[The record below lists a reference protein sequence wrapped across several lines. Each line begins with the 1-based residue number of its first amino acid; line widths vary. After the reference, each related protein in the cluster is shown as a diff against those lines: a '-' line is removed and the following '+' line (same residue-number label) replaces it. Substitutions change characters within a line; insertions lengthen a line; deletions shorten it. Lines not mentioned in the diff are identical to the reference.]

1 MTSHTKAGAYLRD
14 RLGQLGFELAD
25 GYWTLPGRDEIN
37 DTLCD
42 EQPGLVQKKIAACQ
56 AQRSQHANQRV
67 GVPTPIQPELT
78 EIVQEM
84 ADAIEVVP
92 GKPRAMCP
100 KARAD
105 ETCESGWHS
114 SMILD
119 RYGKEQ
125 PASRACPL
133 RGYHAA
139 RAELSAAL
147 DLVGYAAGRDAAR
160 EPIHRVLLEGTRTDY
175 QGPGQA
181 LRRVQDLA
189 AIGWGS
195 GYHLLLHGERGLG
208 KTRIGLGAL
217 FSALWEGRSA
227 RRVTSPE
234 LLRVA
239 VGQASFDGAAQDVA
253 DKTIARWQRQALLFF
268 DDLGARDERDNE
280 RIFATLST
288 ILDGYAGQIV
298 ATTNLRGDTG
308 GDSFL
313 RAQDRLT
320 ATREVKGRRLQAVA
334 VHFDGPSQRR
344 V

>member
-1 MTSHTKAGAYLRD
+1 MGD
-14 RLGQLGFELAD
+14 LAQSVD
-25 GYWTLPGRDEIN
+25 S
-37 DTLCD
+37 
-42 EQPGLVQKKIAACQ
+42 LVARVKRSERAA
-56 AQRSQHANQRV
+56 AAVESR
-67 GVPTPIQPELT
+67 
-78 EIVQEM
+78 
-84 ADAIEVVP
+84 
-92 GKPRAMCP
+92 CP

-114 SMILD
+114 TLIVD
-119 RYGKEQ
+119 RHGRDL

-147 DLVGYAAGRDAAR
+147 ALAGYAEGRDAAR
-160 EPIHRVLLEGTRTDY
+160 EPVHQVLLEGLRTNY

-181 LRRVQDLA
+181 LRKVQDLA
-189 AIGWGS
+189 SIGWGS
-195 GYHLLLHGERGLG
+195 GYNLLLHGERGLG
-208 KTRIGLGAL
+208 KTRIGLAAL
-217 FSALWEGRSA
+217 FWALWEGKQA
-227 RRVTSPE
+227 RRVTSSE

-239 VGQASFDGAAQDVA
+239 TGQASFDGVAQDMA
-253 DKTIARWQRQALLFF
+253 EKTIARWQRQTVLFC

-288 ILDGYAGQIV
+288 ILDGYAGQLI

-313 RAQDRLT
+313 RAQDRLM
-320 ATREVKGRRLQAVA
+320 ATREIKGRRLQAVA

-344 V
+344 A

>member
-1 MTSHTKAGAYLRD
+1 MGD
-14 RLGQLGFELAD
+14 LAQSVD
-25 GYWTLPGRDEIN
+25 
-37 DTLCD
+37 C
-42 EQPGLVQKKIAACQ
+42 LV
-56 AQRSQHANQRV
+56 SQVRR
-67 GVPTPIQPELT
+67 GE
-78 EIVQEM
+78 
-84 ADAIEVVP
+84 
-92 GKPRAMCP
+92 RALAVESQCP

-114 SMILD
+114 SLIVD
-119 RYGKEQ
+119 RHGRDL

-147 DLVGYAAGRDAAR
+147 ALVGYAEGTDAAR
-160 EPIHRVLLEGTRTDY
+160 EPIHRALLEDMRTDY

-189 AIGWGS
+189 AIGWGA
-195 GYHLLLHGERGLG
+195 GYHLLLYGERGLG

-217 FSALWEGRSA
+217 FWALWEGRSA

-239 VGQASFDGAAQDVA
+239 TAQASFDGAAQDAA
-253 DKTIARWQRQALLFF
+253 DKTIERWRRHALLFF
-268 DDLGARDERDNE
+268 DDLGTRDERENE
-280 RIFATLST
+280 KIFSVLST
-288 ILDGYAGQIV
+288 ILDGYAGQLI

-313 RAQDRLT
+313 RAQDRLM
-320 ATREVKGRRLQAVA
+320 ATREIKGARLKAVA
-334 VHFDGPSQRR
+334 VAFDGPSQRR

>member
-1 MTSHTKAGAYLRD
+1 MGDLAQSETVGGYLMRQ
-14 RLGQLGFELAD
+14 RLQSQQFVLRD
-25 GYWTLPGRDEIN
+25 GYWVAPGLEPIRDA
-37 DTLCD
+37 LCD
-42 EQPGLVQKKIAACQ
+42 TQTELVDKQLRTQEARRL
-56 AQRSQHANQRV
+56 RSAGRLGEPV
-67 GVPTPIQPELT
+67 R
-78 EIVQEM
+78 
-84 ADAIEVVP
+84 AAIELDGIEVLP
-92 GKPRAMCP
+92 DEPQTQCP
-100 KARAD
+100 KARAY

-147 DLVGYAAGRDAAR
+147 ALAGYAEGRDAAR
-160 EPIHRVLLEGTRTDY
+160 EPIHRVLLEGLRTNY

-181 LRRVQDLA
+181 LRKVQDLA
-189 AIGWGS
+189 TIGWGS
-195 GYHLLLHGERGLG
+195 GYNLLLHGERGLG

-313 RAQDRLT
+313 RAQDRLM
-320 ATREVKGRRLQAVA
+320 ATREIKGARLKAVA
-334 VHFDGPSQRR
+334 VAFDGPSQRR